1 MRMSL
6 IVGFTL
12 LVALVLFAASGTGA
26 LRQPPAAP
34 QTGFLFHEVTSNGFT
49 MKYAV
54 YVPRNYTPDTKW
66 PAIVFLHGSGECGT
80 DGQKMI
86 IQGIGRNILWNAD
99 RWPCIVLFPQ
109 NPGAPRGS
117 QGATREQSLA
127 MRSWTRCDAAVMKML
142 EDTRAAY
149 SIDPDRIALTGLS
162 LGGHGAWSIGA
173 AHPDVWSAIAPI
185 CGFADAPG
193 GFAPPETIAAKLKD
207 VPMWIF
213 HGDAD
218 DVVSPDHS
226 NRVAAAMK
234 AAGATD
240 VRLTIYPGVNHVSW
254 DKAYEEAE
262 LPAFLMKAK
271 KR

>member
-1 MRMSL
+1 MRMLLLISL
-6 IVGFTL
+6 TALSALIL
-12 LVALVLFAASGTGA
+12 LATSGSGRRTA
-26 LRQPPAAP
+26 PAPAV
-34 QTGFLFHEVTSNGFT
+34 QTGFLFKEVTAGGIT

-54 YVPRNYTPDTKW
+54 YVPRNYTPDKQW

-109 NPGAPRGS
+109 NPGPDRAAPRGR
-117 QGATREQSLA
+117 ARE
-127 MRSWTRCDAAVMKML
+127 MRLWSRCDAAVMAML
-142 EDTRAAY
+142 EETRAAY
-149 SIDPDRIALTGLS
+149 SVDPDRIALTGLS

-173 AHPDVWSAIAPI
+173 AHPDVWCAIAPI
-185 CGFADAPG
+185 CGFADAVAGP
-193 GFAPPETIAAKLKD
+193 ASPDSIAAKLKD
-207 VPMWIF
+207 VPMWVF
-213 HGDAD
+213 HGEDD

-226 NRVAAAMK
+226 KAVVAAMK

-240 VRLTIYPGVNHVSW
+240 IRLTIYPGVNHGSW
-254 DKAYEEAE
+254 DKAYEEPE
-262 LPAFLMKAK
+262 LPAFLMAAR

>member
-1 MRMSL
+1 MRMPMIICL
-6 IVGFTL
+6 VL
-12 LVALVLFAASGTGA
+12 LAALMLFAASGTGA

-34 QTGFLFHEVTSNGFT
+34 QTGFLFREVTADGIA

-54 YVPRNYTPDTKW
+54 YVPRHYTPDKQW

-117 QGATREQSLA
+117 QGANREQSLA

-142 EDTRAAY
+142 EETRAAY

-173 AHPDVWSAIAPI
+173 AHPDVWCAIAPI

-226 NRVAAAMK
+226 RNVAAAMK
-234 AAGATD
+234 AAGARD

-262 LPAFLMKAK
+262 LPAFLMQTK

>member
-1 MRMSL
+1 MRMLMVVSL
-6 IVGFTL
+6 ICVF
-12 LVALVLFAASGTGA
+12 ALVLLATSGAGP
-26 LRQPPAAP
+26 LKQPAVAH
-34 QTGFLFHEVTSNGFT
+34 QTGFLFKEVTAGGVS

-54 YVPRNYTPDTKW
+54 YVPRAYTPNKKW

-109 NPGAPRGS
+109 NPGAARGK
-117 QGATREQSLA
+117 QGDTPEQSREL
-127 MRSWTRCDAAVMKML
+127 RSWSHCDAAVMKML
-142 EDTRAAY
+142 EETRAAY
-149 SIDPDRIALTGLS
+149 SIDADRIALTGLS

-173 AHPDVWSAIAPI
+173 AHPDVWCAIAPI

-193 GFAPPETIAAKLKD
+193 GIAPPETIAAKLKG
-207 VPMWIF
+207 VPMWVF

-226 NRVAAAMK
+226 RAVVAAMK
-234 AAGATD
+234 AAGAD
-240 VRLTIYPGVNHVSW
+240 AKLTLYPGVNHGSW

-262 LPAFLMKAK
+262 LPGFLMQAK

>member
-1 MRMSL
+1 MRMTL
-6 IVGFTL
+6 IVCFVL
-12 LVALVLFAASGTGA
+12 LTAVVLLATSGAVG
-26 LRQPPAAP
+26 RSEPAAM
-34 QTGFLFHEVTSNGFT
+34 QTGFLFKEVTAGGVT

-54 YVPRNYTPDTKW
+54 YVPRNYTPDKQW
-66 PAIVFLHGSGECGT
+66 PAIVFLHGSGECGS

-127 MRSWTRCDAAVMKML
+127 MRSWTHCDAAVMKML
-142 EDTRAAY
+142 EETRAAY
-149 SIDPDRIALTGLS
+149 SIDADRIALTGLS

-173 AHPDVWSAIAPI
+173 AHPDVWCAIAPI

-193 GFAPPETIAAKLKD
+193 GIAPPDTIAAKLKG
-207 VPMWIF
+207 VPMWVF

-226 NRVAAAMK
+226 RAVVAAMN
-234 AAGATD
+234 AAGAQAK
-240 VRLTIYPGVNHVSW
+240 LTLYAGVNHGSW

-262 LPAFLMKAK
+262 LPAFLMKAR

>member
-1 MRMSL
+1 MIICL
-6 IVGFTL
+6 VL
-12 LVALVLFAASGTGA
+12 LAALMLFAASGTGA

-34 QTGFLFHEVTSNGFT
+34 QTGFLFHEVTAGGIT

-54 YVPRNYTPDTKW
+54 YVPRHYTPDKQW

-142 EDTRAAY
+142 EETRAAY

-173 AHPDVWSAIAPI
+173 AHPEVWCAIAPI
-185 CGFADAPG
+185 CGFADAPRG
-193 GFAPPETIAAKLKD
+193 AASPETIAAKLKD

-226 NRVAAAMK
+226 RNVAAAMK
-234 AAGATD
+234 AAGAEAK
-240 VRLTIYPGVNHVSW
+240 LTLYPGVNHGSW

-262 LPAFLMKAK
+262 LPAFLMQTK